1 MFVVRLSYFV
11 KEKTIYEILTTNDA
25 IGYRESKM
33 IKTNELRN
41 MTADEIRLK
50 IEALKKELFNLRTE
64 AKAGR
69 IEKPHRINEIRKDI
83 ARCETVIREK
93 ENKPEKANA
102 K

>member
-1 MFVVRLSYFV
+1 MT
-11 KEKTIYEILTTNDA
+11 KA
-25 IGYRESKM
+25 
-33 IKTNELRN
+33 NEFRN

-69 IEKPHRINEIRKDI
+69 IEKPHKINEARKDI

-93 ENKPEKANA
+93 RTQPKEEVMNKPEKNHA